1 MIKLTPLTGVDPEE
15 VGELE
20 KNKFHRYS
28 YSTIEAKITLA
39 DVQKVKELMRTEI
52 EGKIG

>member
-1 MIKLTPLTGVDPEE
+1 MIELTPLTGMDPEE

-28 YSTIEAKITLA
+28 YSTIEAKITFA
-39 DVQKVKELMRTEI
+39 DIQKIKEFMRTEI